1 MTRRLLCNCAL
12 WSVVGAGGI
21 GAASDAA
28 GAAGAAGASP
38 HPQALI
44 ASQQTS
50 SQPLLLHLKSK
61 SNKRGR
67 LILQPE
73 SQPLSQAGT
82 SMPQAGPQAGAAAQ
96 PQALFSIPQP
106 GSQTFST
113 PQPGSQAGVL
123 SQQSFL
129 GFKLCNKANKGFLR
143 GLTQATSVPQLGA
156 AQPLLQASTPQ
167 PGSQALHAFSMP
179 QPGSQA
185 FSIPQPGSQ
194 ALSMPQPGSQA
205 LQAFSI
211 PQPGSQAFSTPQP
224 GSHAGVVSQQ
234 LVSQPAPFKLSKR
247 SKRPPPKLGVQRL
260 APSTNEPTKM
270 FHFI

>member
-1 MTRRLLCNCAL
+1 
-12 WSVVGAGGI
+12 
-21 GAASDAA
+21 
-28 GAAGAAGASP
+28 
-38 HPQALI
+38 
-44 ASQQTS
+44 
-50 SQPLLLHLKSK
+50 LKSK

-73 SQPLSQAGT
+73 SHPLSQQAGV
-82 SMPQAGPQAGAAAQ
+82 SIPQAGPQDGAAAH

-106 GSQTFST
+106 GSQAASI
-113 PQPGSQAGVL
+113 PQPGSLLQPV
-123 SQQSFL
+123 SQQAFL

-156 AQPLLQASTPQ
+156 AQPLLQAS
-167 PGSQALHAFSMP
+167 MP

-185 FSIPQPGSQ
+185 FST
-194 ALSMPQPGSQA
+194 PQPGSQA

>member
-21 GAASDAA
+21 GAASEAA
-28 GAAGAAGASP
+28 GAAGAAGAASP
-38 HPQALI
+38 HPQELI
-44 ASQQTS
+44 ASQHVS

-73 SQPLSQAGT
+73 SQPLSQQAGV
-82 SMPQAGPQAGAAAQ
+82 SIPQAGPQAGAAAQ
-96 PQALFSIPQP
+96 PQALVSIPQP
-106 GSQTFST
+106 GSQELQAST
-113 PQPGSQAGVL
+113 PQAGSQAL
-123 SQQSFL
+123 SQQAFF
-129 GFKLCNKANKGFLR
+129 GFKLCNKANNGFLR
-143 GLTQATSVPQLGA
+143 GLQQATSVPQLGA

-167 PGSQALHAFSMP
+167 PGSALH
-179 QPGSQA
+179 G
-185 FSIPQPGSQ
+185 
-194 ALSMPQPGSQA
+194 LSTPQPGSQA

>member
-21 GAASDAA
+21 GAASEAA
-28 GAAGAAGASP
+28 GAAGAAGATP
-38 HPQALI
+38 HPQELI
-44 ASQQTS
+44 ASQHVS

-67 LILQPE
+67 LTLQPE
-73 SQPLSQAGT
+73 SHPLSQQAGV
-82 SMPQAGPQAGAAAQ
+82 SIPQAGPQEGAAAH

-106 GSQTFST
+106 GSQAASI
-113 PQPGSQAGVL
+113 PQPGSLLQPV
-123 SQQSFL
+123 SQQAFF
-129 GFKLCNKANKGFLR
+129 GFKLCNKANNGFLR
-143 GLTQATSVPQLGA
+143 GLQQATSVPQLGA

-167 PGSQALHAFSMP
+167 PGSQALHP
-179 QPGSQA
+179 
-185 FSIPQPGSQ
+185 
-194 ALSMPQPGSQA
+194 LSTPQPGSQA